1 ATRAIVFV
9 RKRERV
15 HELANW
21 LREAGIN
28 TCWLEGEM
36 VQAKRNEAIKRL
48 TDGRVNVLIATDGV
62 FSMDGVIAN
71 LQGVCDLADKYDALV
86 MVDDS
91 HAVGFVGENGRG
103 SHEYCDVMGRVDI
116 ITGTLGK
123 ALGGA

>member
-1 ATRAIVFV
+1 
-9 RKRERV
+9 
-15 HELANW
+15 LANW

-91 HAVGFVGENGRG
+91 HAVGF
-103 SHEYCDVMGRVDI
+103 
-116 ITGTLGK
+116 
-123 ALGGA
+123 